1 MGWRIQQ
8 SDQHESS
15 KFDQTYASAFA
26 RFGMALADLSEKWFP
41 DALVFALIAILVVFV
56 AGLILGSTAA
66 ELVTDF
72 GDGFWQLIPFTLQM
86 TMVIVGGYVVAV
98 SPPVARVIRR
108 LAEIP
113 STSRGAVAFVA
124 FFASVSALVSW
135 GFSLVFSGLLVR
147 EITQRMRVDYRAAG
161 AAAYLGAGSV
171 WALGLS
177 SSAALLMATRESIPP
192 ALFKLSG
199 VIPLT
204 RTIFTWQS
212 MATTIVLIA
221 ATVLVAYFSAPSDE
235 HLKVAES
242 LGMKIEQPASELEKS
257 RMPGEWLEYS
267 GILTILICAIGFG
280 YLARVFFTKGILAAL
295 DLNTY
300 NFLFIMLGMLLH
312 WTPRAFIKAVTASV
326 PATAGVLI
334 QFPFYA
340 GIFGLMTKSPI
351 SAELSR
357 FFVRVSTQGTYPVM
371 VSVYSMVLGF
381 FVPSGG
387 GKWLIEAPYILDA
400 ANQLHVNLGWVVQ
413 IYNAAEALPNLI
425 NPFWMLPVLGLLNV
439 RARELVGY
447 SVLQFIVHVPL
458 VLFLLW
464 LFARTLPYI
473 PPALL

>member
-1 MGWRIQQ
+1 MRKNLG
-8 SDQHESS
+8 SDP
-15 KFDQTYASAFA
+15 TNLGTFA
-26 RFGMALADLSEKWFP
+26 RFGIALADFSERWFP
-41 DALVFALIAILVVFV
+41 DTLVFALVAIVIVFV
-56 AGLILGSTAA
+56 AGLILGSSAA
-66 ELVTDF
+66 DLAKDF
-72 GDGFWQLIPFTLQM
+72 GEGFWQLIPFTLQM
-86 TMVIVGGYVVAV
+86 AMVIIGGYVVAV
-98 SPPVARVIRR
+98 SPPIARVIRR
-108 LAEIP
+108 MADIP
-113 STSRGAVAFVA
+113 STPRGAVAFVA
-124 FFASVSALVSW
+124 FFASVSALLSW

-147 EITQRMRVDYRAAG
+147 ELAQKMRVDYRAAG

-199 VIPLT
+199 IIPLT

-212 MATTIVLIA
+212 VVTTVVLIA
-221 ATVLVAYFSAPSDE
+221 ATVWVAYASAPSAE
-235 HLKVAES
+235 HVKSAES
-242 LGMKIEQPASELEKS
+242 FGVNFERPVLAPEK
-257 RMPGEWLEYS
+257 RRTPGEWLEYS
-267 GILTILICAIGFG
+267 GVLTVLICALGFG
-280 YLARVFFTKGILAAL
+280 YLAQLFITKGALAAL

-300 NFLFIMLGMLLH
+300 NFLFIMLGMILH
-312 WTPRAFIKAVTASV
+312 WSPRAFIRAVTASV

-351 SAELSR
+351 STELAR
-357 FFVRVSTQGTYPVM
+357 FFVRVSTHGSYPIL

-387 GKWLIEAPYILDA
+387 GKWLIEAPYVLDA

-464 LFARTLPYI
+464 LFARTLPYV
-473 PPALL
+473 PPSLL